1 MSNFKLSQ
9 LQELRNITDTQAQ
22 SSYIMVVA
30 NDETG
35 KLKNY
40 RIKISELSKFAE
52 NSGFVQE
59 TLTPD
64 EVAQMINLAIKEHE
78 TVVAE
83 GETIVIPEK
92 IVEVDSAIKSVT
104 TTIDDIKDTTSAV
117 VQETVKIQNTVKDIE
132 STSSEAI
139 TKASEAVTK
148 VEDVEQTIQTVVEEK
163 LPEVEQAIQT
173 VVVEKLPQVEETI
186 VNITQEIEILKTI
199 QPTIDAVTG
208 DHADEIFN
216 ECFC

>member
-52 NSGFVQE
+52 NDGFVQE
-59 TLTPD
+59 TITPD
-64 EVAQMINLAIKEHE
+64 EVARMINLAIKEHE
-78 TVVAE
+78 TIVAE

-92 IVEVDSAIKSVT
+92 ILEVDSAIKSVT

-117 VQETVKIQNTVKDIE
+117 VQETVNIQNTVKDIE

-148 VEDVEQTIQTVVEEK
+148 VEDVEQTIQTVV
-163 LPEVEQAIQT
+163 
-173 VVVEKLPQVEETI
+173 VEKLPQVEETI
-186 VNITQEIEILKTI
+186 VNITQEIEILKTT
-199 QPTIDAVTG
+199 QPTIDAVT
-208 DHADEIFN
+208 DEHVDEIFN
-216 ECFC
+216 ECFCA